1 MERIIILLEVLAFVS
16 LMVFAFLSNSR
27 CHVGSPIHL
36 LNFEIWPLL
45 AFGFITAV
53 IFFNSETKIVYMPHA
68 IWHIL
73 MIALLV
79 ISTEQFRRFA
89 SRYVKTCKLACFYLL
104 FAIFTET
111 LAIVANIV
119 NFAL

>member
-1 MERIIILLEVLAFVS
+1 
-16 LMVFAFLSNSR
+16 
-27 CHVGSPIHL
+27 
-36 LNFEIWPLL
+36 
-45 AFGFITAV
+45 
-53 IFFNSETKIVYMPHA
+53 MPHA
-68 IWHIL
+68 IWHTL

-89 SRYVKTCKLACFYLL
+89 SRYVKLCKIARFYLF
-104 FAIFTET
+104 FAVFTEA

>member
-1 MERIIILLEVLAFVS
+1 MERIIIFLEVSAFVS

-27 CHVGSPIHL
+27 CHVGRPIHL
-36 LNFEIWPLL
+36 LNFGIWPLS
-45 AFGFITAV
+45 AFGFVTVV
-53 IFFNSETKIVYMPHA
+53 IFLNSEIRLVYMPHA
-68 IWHIL
+68 IWHTL

-89 SRYVKTCKLACFYLL
+89 SRYVKLCKIARFYLF
-104 FAIFTET
+104 FAVFTEA